1 MQQVKEKIT
10 NGEIS
15 QDTFL
20 SVTEPK
26 IIQEAATTEAVIM
39 SEEAK
44 ITNEASNT
52 LQKSAS
58 TPAAAKTNTN
68 PLHKKAKIQTETSNP
83 AMIRK
88 GTSNLSPK
96 SASIPA
102 ATEMATLHTHDGS
115 AQFVHNKEKNKQD
128 VDEGGTQVSR

>member
-26 IIQEAATTEAVIM
+26 IIQEAAMT
-39 SEEAK
+39 EAK

-88 GTSNLSPK
+88 GTSNLLPK

-102 ATEMATLHTHDGS
+102 ATEMATLHTNDGS
-115 AQFVHNKEKNKQD
+115 AQFVHNKEENKQD